1 MSCCGAFIMPVD
13 LTAPVERPENRLPG
27 RPFRLSGRMV
37 LAGMVGFFM
46 VVAGANAVMMTVAIR
61 TMPGVDVKSAYET
74 SQRFNGEIARMQAQV
89 DRGWQA
95 SAQLRRSGP
104 DAVVTFSLRDRN
116 GAPVT
121 GLAVDA
127 RLEHPATRREDR
139 EAVLGETAPGDYAAT
154 IPAIHGGGWTL
165 AIEAL
170 SGTERVFVSRSRVI
184 LKD

>member
-1 MSCCGAFIMPVD
+1 MPID
-13 LTAPVERPENRLPG
+13 LIAPAERPERGPSG
-27 RPFRLSGRMV
+27 RPFRFSGRMM
-37 LAGMVGFFM
+37 LACMVGFFL

-89 DRGWQA
+89 ERGWQA
-95 SAQLRRSGP
+95 GAQLRRVGA
-104 DAVVTFSLRDRN
+104 DAEVIFSLRDRS

-139 EAVLGETAPGDYAAT
+139 EAVLGETAPGEYAAR
-154 IPAIHGGGWTL
+154 IPAIHGGSWTL

-170 SGTERVFVSRSRVI
+170 SGTERVFVSRSRVV